1 MKYLMVAGI
10 LCVLGVPLCAA
21 QTGLDAWHA
30 AGQTWMVW
38 IDDRGLASAE
48 TYDVY
53 SSTEPIDDLPFV
65 RIVWGKNDES
75 LSWDNQ
81 DGINNV
87 PRAMDEL
94 STIRRGHEEPL
105 VGFAARSRLRARL
118 PALRPDSSGCARR
131 LHGCALPR
139 GR

>member
-21 QTGLDAWHA
+21 QTGFEAWSA

-48 TYDVY
+48 PYDV
-53 SSTEPIDDLPFV
+53 SRSTEPIGDLPFV

-75 LSWDNQ
+75 LSWDKQ

-105 VGFAARSRLRARL
+105 LGFAVRSWLRARL